1 MVDGEA
7 LTSAALASAIC
18 SGDSPRATSDL
29 IRPITY
35 SNSAS
40 SRSMPI
46 LDSRSSASASA
57 CALAAEYSQR
67 HGRPQ
72 WYLRNLHPLQQRGHS
87 RSLGHAPSGAPA
99 ALPPLPGPRDTVR
112 LRATSSATVDG
123 DRPSSLAICLQDL
136 RLSRPLSI
144 AARSALSSLR
154 YGLVA
159 FFLMSFL
166 SLGRAFG
173 PRLKKGFSNS
183 AGHVR
188 LSSRTKAKRSDEL
201 AN

>member
-1 MVDGEA
+1 M
-7 LTSAALASAIC
+7 TSPALASAIC

-29 IRPITY
+29 IRPIMR

-40 SRSMPI
+40 SRSTPI

-57 CALAAEYSQR
+57 
-67 HGRPQ
+67 
-72 WYLRNLHPLQQRGHS
+72 
-87 RSLGHAPSGAPA
+87 
-99 ALPPLPGPRDTVR
+99 LPGPRDTVR

-159 FFLMSFL
+159 FFPMSFL

-173 PRLKKGFSNS
+173 PRFKKGFSDS
-183 AGHVR
+183 AGHVP
-188 LSSRTKAKRSDEL
+188 LSSRTKVKCSGEL

>member
-29 IRPITY
+29 IRPIMY

-40 SRSMPI
+40 SRSTPI

-72 WYLRNLHPLQQRGHS
+72 WYLRNLHPLQQCGHDS
-87 RSLGHAPSGAPA
+87 SFGHAPSGAPA

-123 DRPSSLAICLQDL
+123 DRPSSPGHLPAGLALVEASLDRGALGPVQPAVRVGCLLPHAFPFSREGL
-136 RLSRPLSI
+136 RPPPQKES
-144 AARSALSSLR
+144 
-154 YGLVA
+154 
-159 FFLMSFL
+159 
-166 SLGRAFG
+166 
-173 PRLKKGFSNS
+173 SNS

>member
-1 MVDGEA
+1 M
-7 LTSAALASAIC
+7 TSPALASAIC

-29 IRPITY
+29 IRPIMR

-40 SRSMPI
+40 SRSTPI

-57 CALAAEYSQR
+57 CALAR
-67 HGRPQ
+67 
-72 WYLRNLHPLQQRGHS
+72 
-87 RSLGHAPSGAPA
+87 
-99 ALPPLPGPRDTVR
+99 PRDTVR

-159 FFLMSFL
+159 FFPMSFL

-173 PRLKKGFSNS
+173 PRFKKGFSDS
-183 AGHVR
+183 AGHVP
-188 LSSRTKAKRSDEL
+188 LSSRTKVKCSGEL

>member
-29 IRPITY
+29 IRPIMY

-40 SRSMPI
+40 SRSTPI

-72 WYLRNLHPLQQRGHS
+72 WYLRNLHRCSNAATTAASGTPCQ
-87 RSLGHAPSGAPA
+87 APWRPCRPCPALATQCGCAP
-99 ALPPLPGPRDTVR
+99 PRR
-112 LRATSSATVDG
+112 
-123 DRPSSLAICLQDL
+123 RPSTAIGPAPGHLPAGLALVEASLDRGALGPVQPAVRVGCLLPHAFPFSGGL
-136 RLSRPLSI
+136 RPPPQKES
-144 AARSALSSLR
+144 
-154 YGLVA
+154 
-159 FFLMSFL
+159 
-166 SLGRAFG
+166 
-173 PRLKKGFSNS
+173 SNS

-188 LSSRTKAKRSDEL
+188 LSSRTKA
-201 AN
+201 AFG

>member
-1 MVDGEA
+1 M
-7 LTSAALASAIC
+7 TSPALASAIC

-29 IRPITY
+29 IRPIMR

-40 SRSMPI
+40 SRSTPI

-57 CALAAEYSQR
+57 CALARPPR
-67 HGRPQ
+67 HGAVARH
-72 WYLRNLHPLQQRGHS
+72 L
-87 RSLGHAPSGAPA
+87 
-99 ALPPLPGPRDTVR
+99 V
-112 LRATSSATVDG
+112 G

-159 FFLMSFL
+159 FFPMSFL

-173 PRLKKGFSNS
+173 PRFKKGFSDS
-183 AGHVR
+183 AGHVP
-188 LSSRTKAKRSDEL
+188 LSPRTKVKCSGEL